1 MYSTSIEPK
10 VQVMFGEL
18 NKKVE
23 TIVSESSTSK
33 EAIEK
38 VTKLISSEL
47 ATRSKSILSD
57 MLFELT
63 DKLMETEYFSDIS
76 KQNKFTEINLRQ
88 EILSK
93 YQFTLSATVDFNE
106 ASREIEALAV
116 GGATLVVGG
125 VAEIGIVLAKGLTLA
140 YLVPIPISVLI
151 AASIGAALADYYAVS
166 TKRSKKAMASALE
179 NYLLKTQQQFIR
191 WFDEV
196 ENYFNSRVDE
206 IKNMI

>member
-76 KQNKFTEINLRQ
+76 KQNKFTVINLRQ

>member
-1 MYSTSIEPK
+1 M
-10 VQVMFGEL
+10 
-18 NKKVE
+18 
-23 TIVSESSTSK
+23 
-33 EAIEK
+33 
-38 VTKLISSEL
+38 
-47 ATRSKSILSD
+47 
-57 MLFELT
+57 
-63 DKLMETEYFSDIS
+63 
-76 KQNKFTEINLRQ
+76 
-88 EILSK
+88 SK

>member
-140 YLVPIPISVLI
+140 YLVPTPISVLI